1 MKFTKMHGLGNDF
14 AVVAEFLSVP
24 ESVSDLAKNVC
35 DRHFGV
41 GADGLV
47 FILPSQIAEFRM
59 RIFNS
64 DGSESEQCG
73 NAVRCVGKYLYESG
87 RTHSTTVTLETGAG
101 LQTLELHVSEGLV
114 SHVTVDMGEPKLEGA
129 VIPTTLSGETVIE
142 HAISIASGHNY
153 EFTGV
158 SMGNPH
164 AVIFVDSLA
173 DVDLH
178 HVGPQLE
185 THPYFPRKTNV
196 EFVEVH
202 APNEVTMHVWER
214 GAGETLA
221 CGSGACSVGVAGVL
235 TSRTERRVTVHL
247 KGGDL
252 LIDWKEVDNR
262 VYMTGP
268 AAKVYEGTWLL

>member
-1 MKFTKMHGLGNDF
+1 MHGLGNDF

-24 ESVSDLAKNVC
+24 ESVSELAKNVC

-47 FILPSQIAEFRM
+47 FILPSDQAHFRM
-59 RIFNS
+59 RIFNA

-73 NAVRCVGKYLYESG
+73 NAVRCVGKYLYDSG
-87 RTHSTTVTLETGAG
+87 MTADTRVTLQTGAG
-101 LQTLELHVSEGLV
+101 LQTLDLV
-114 SHVTVDMGEPKLEGA
+114 VEDGVVTRVTVDMGEPQLA
-129 VIPTTLSGETVIE
+129 ADRIPTTLGGGHVVQHPIET
-142 HAISIASGHNY
+142 ASGLQYH
-153 EFTGV
+153 FTGV

-164 AVIFVDSLA
+164 AVIFVDALA

-178 HVGPQLE
+178 RVGPQIE
-185 THPYFPRKTNV
+185 THAYFPRKTNV

-202 APNEVTMHVWER
+202 APSDVTMHVWER
-214 GAGETLA
+214 GCGETLA
-221 CGSGACSVGVAGVL
+221 CGSGACAVAVAGVL
-235 TSRTERRVTVHL
+235 TGRTGREVTVHL

-252 LIDWKEVDNR
+252 QISWNEADNR

-268 AAKVYEGTWLL
+268 AVKVFEATWLF

>member
-24 ESVSDLAKNVC
+24 EGVSELAKNVC

-47 FILPSQIAEFRM
+47 FILPSEKAQFRM

-73 NAVRCVGKYLYESG
+73 NAVRCVGKFLYESG
-87 RTHSTTVTLETGAG
+87 RTNSTTVTLETGAG
-101 LQTLELHVSEGLV
+101 LQTLQLHVENGIV
-114 SHVTVDMGEPKLEGA
+114 TRVTVDMGEPKLEA
-129 VIPTTLSGETVIE
+129 SVIPTTLTGDQVVEHPIETT
-142 HAISIASGHNY
+142 SGHRY
-153 EFTGV
+153 AFTAV

-164 AVIFVDSLA
+164 AVIFVDTLA

-185 THPYFPRKTNV
+185 THAYFPRKTNV
-196 EFVEVH
+196 EFVQVH
-202 APNEVTMHVWER
+202 APNDVTMHVWER

-235 TSRTERRVTVHL
+235 TGRTDRRVTVHL

-252 LIDWKEVDNR
+252 LIDWKESDNH

-268 AAKVYEGTWLL
+268 ATRVYEGTWLL